1 MNNIKA
7 ARMKG
12 GDGMGEMGM
21 TDLQFKSWIRQM
33 VRGLEAAKREPT
45 KEKTGKRIAELMCAL
60 KEDLRG

>member
-1 MNNIKA
+1 ME
-7 ARMKG
+7 
-12 GDGMGEMGM
+12 EMGM

-45 KEKTGKRIAELMCAL
+45 KEKTGKRIAALMCAL